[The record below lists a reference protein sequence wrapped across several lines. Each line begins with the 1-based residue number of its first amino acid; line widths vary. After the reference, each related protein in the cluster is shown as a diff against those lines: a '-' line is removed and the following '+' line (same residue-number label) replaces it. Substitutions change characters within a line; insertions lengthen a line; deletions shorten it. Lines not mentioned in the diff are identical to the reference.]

1 MGEQKDRIGSHEAG
15 KEEVSTALEIWL
27 RAAQRTDPQ
36 YSMPAP
42 RTCKNLKRQ
51 PGRYPNR

>member
-15 KEEVSTALEIWL
+15 KEEVSAAFETFL

-36 YSMPAP
+36 YSMPVQH
-42 RTCKNLKRQ
+42 TCRNLKWRQ
-51 PGRYPNR
+51 ERHRNR